1 MKLRVNPRFFGNWT
15 VRWKNIKGIELLKL
29 VEQYPDF
36 DFHFRFTDGC
46 SKFPNVRTFED
57 LKLCDVGY
65 SDKVVILTGEED

>member
-1 MKLRVNPRFFGNWT
+1 M
-15 VRWKNIKGIELLKL
+15 RWKNIKGIELLKL

-57 LKLCDVGY
+57 LKLCDVG
-65 SDKVVILTGEED
+65 